1 MSELSV
7 EFKLPRELVS
17 ALNIPESDL
26 GRRAKESVVLEFFLE
41 GQISAGKAAEIL
53 GISKAAFIEL
63 LNQRNLP
70 YLDAD
75 LQELEREVA
84 AAEAASRKP

>member
-1 MSELSV
+1 M
-7 EFKLPRELVS
+7 S

-26 GRRAKESVVLEFFLE
+26 GRRAKEWMLLELFLE
-41 GQISAGKAAEIL
+41 GEISTGKAAEVL

-70 YLDAD
+70 YLDAG

-84 AAEAASRKP
+84 AAEAALSTRG

>member
-1 MSELSV
+1 MN
-7 EFKLPRELVS
+7 REHSAIVS
-17 ALNIPESDL
+17 
-26 GRRAKESVVLEFFLE
+26 FLE
-41 GQISAGKAAEIL
+41 AEISAGKAAEIL

-84 AAEAASRKP
+84 AAEAALSARG